1 MVPGGSGSANP
12 LIQQLKSDGQILF
25 NRLLSIE
32 GIVSQVIIFM
42 NLKILLTAWNFLN
55 ICKYPQFS
63 DNNIYPVFVNIYQ
76 YLPFYSN
83 DTGRI
88 IINQGNTRH
97 RKYTKSEVGVI
108 LDIIWQQISGNADMK
123 RFSTVLIKSFPM
135 LKHEV

>member
-42 NLKILLTAWNFLN
+42 NLKI
-55 ICKYPQFS
+55 
-63 DNNIYPVFVNIYQ
+63 
-76 YLPFYSN
+76 
-83 DTGRI
+83 
-88 IINQGNTRH
+88 QGNTRH
-97 RKYTKSEVGVI
+97 HKYTKGEVGVI